1 MFFRSCALLLV
12 LVSVACVS
20 DGPGLGRAEPFDA
33 PTGEGSRWPALSSD
47 GDGVI
52 LSWLEPDAFGSWSLR
67 MARLDDAGWRDV
79 KTVATEG
86 ERPFFVNWAD
96 FPAVWAVS
104 PGTLAAHWLERG
116 TEGGYDYGV
125 RVAFSND
132 GGTRWSDPWTP
143 HEDGTPTEHGFVS
156 MFPVSDSEVGMV
168 WLDGRKS
175 SRTED
180 GQEGQA
186 EMTLRFRTAS
196 LGGTP
201 GPEILLDDLICDC
214 CQTDAAVTGRGPIV
228 VYRNRTHAEIRDI
241 YVTRMTEEGWTTGH
255 AIHDDGWVFPA
266 CPVNGP
272 AIAAAGESVVV
283 AWFTGA
289 NGEPTVQVAFSN
301 DAGDSFGPPTKVDLG
316 NPLGRVDVLLLE
328 DGSALVSW
336 IEGGGQDAAI
346 LAQRVRPDGKRDR
359 PIEISPTSAGRDSGF
374 PRMLQDARGRI
385 LFAWTESGTTTR
397 VRVARTG
404 GKPTKVE

>member
-1 MFFRSCALLLV
+1 
-12 LVSVACVS
+12 
-20 DGPGLGRAEPFDA
+20 
-33 PTGEGSRWPALSSD
+33 LSSD
-47 GDGVI
+47 EDGVV
-52 LSWLEPDAFGSWSLR
+52 LSWLEPDASGTWSLR
-67 MARLDDAGWRDV
+67 MARLDDAGWGAV
-79 KTVATEG
+79 ETVATEG
-86 ERPFFVNWAD
+86 DRPFFVNWAD

-104 PGTLAAHWLERG
+104 PGMLAAHWLERG

-132 GGTRWSDPWTP
+132 GGARWSEPWTP

-156 MFPVSDSEVGMV
+156 MIPVAEGAVGMV

-175 SRTED
+175 AKTED
-180 GQEGQA
+180 GQEGLA

-196 LGGTP
+196 LGGPP

-228 VYRNRTHAEIRDI
+228 VYRNRTHAEVRDI
-241 YVTRMTEEGWTTGH
+241 YVTRMSEDGWTTGH
-255 AIHDDGWVFPA
+255 AVYDDGWVFPA

-272 AIAAAGESVVV
+272 AIDAAGESVVV

-289 NGEPTVQVAFSN
+289 NDQATVQVAFSN
-301 DAGDSFGPPTKVDLG
+301 DAGDSFGPPTEVDLG

-336 IEGGGQDAAI
+336 IEGGGQDAEI
-346 LAQRVRPDGKRDR
+346 LAQRVTPDGTMDW
-359 PIEISPTSAGRDSGF
+359 PVTISSTSAGRDSGF
-374 PRMLQDARGRI
+374 PRMLQDSHGRI
-385 LFAWTESGTTTR
+385 LFAWTESGDPTR
-397 VRVARTG
+397 VRVARTDG
-404 GKPTKVE
+404 MTN

>member
-12 LVSVACVS
+12 LVSVACTS
-20 DGPGLGRAEPFDA
+20 DTPGPGQVEPFDA

-47 GDGVI
+47 GDGVV
-52 LSWLEPDAFGSWSLR
+52 LSWLEPGASGTWSLR
-67 MARLDDAGWRDV
+67 MARMDAAGWGDA

-86 ERPFFVNWAD
+86 DRPFFVNWAD
-96 FPAVWAVS
+96 FPAVWSVA
-104 PGTLAAHWLERG
+104 PGMLAAHWLERG
-116 TEGGYDYGV
+116 TAGGYDYGV

-132 GGTRWSDPWTP
+132 GGAHWSDPWTP

-156 MFPVSDSEVGMV
+156 MVPVSGGEAGIV

-175 SRTED
+175 AKTED
-180 GQEGQA
+180 GGEGLA

-196 LGGTP
+196 LGSPP

-228 VYRNRTHAEIRDI
+228 VYRNRTHAEVRDI
-241 YVTRMTEEGWTTGH
+241 YFTRMTGEGWTTGH
-255 AIHDDGWVFPA
+255 SVHDDGWVFPA

-272 AIAAAGESVVV
+272 AVDAAGERVVV

-289 NGEPTVQVAFSN
+289 NDEPTVRVAFSD
-301 DAGDSFGPPTKVDLG
+301 DAGDSFGPPTEVDMG

-336 IEGGGQDAAI
+336 IEGGGQDAEI
-346 LAQRVRPDGKRDR
+346 LAQRVQPDGTMDR
-359 PIEISPTSAGRDSGF
+359 PMTISPTSAGRDSGF
-374 PRMLQDARGRI
+374 PRMLQDAQGRI
-385 LFAWTESGTTTR
+385 LFAWTESGDPTR
-397 VRVARTG
+397 VRVARTHG
-404 GKPTKVE
+404 MAN

>member
-1 MFFRSCALLLV
+1 MFFRSCALFLV
-12 LVSVACVS
+12 LVSVACTS
-20 DGPGLGRAEPFDA
+20 DAPGLGQVEPFEA

-47 GDGVI
+47 EDGVI
-52 LSWLEPDAFGSWSLR
+52 LSWLEPDASGTWSLR
-67 MARLDDAGWRDV
+67 MARLDDAGWGAV
-79 KTVATEG
+79 ETVATEG
-86 ERPFFVNWAD
+86 DRPFFVNWAD

-104 PGTLAAHWLERG
+104 PGMLAAHWLERG

-132 GGTRWSDPWTP
+132 GGARWSEPWTP

-156 MFPVSDSEVGMV
+156 MIPVAEGAVGMV

-175 SRTED
+175 AKTED
-180 GQEGQA
+180 GQEGLA

-196 LGGTP
+196 LGGPP

-228 VYRNRTHAEIRDI
+228 VYRNRTHAEVRDI
-241 YVTRMTEEGWTTGH
+241 YVTRMSEDGWTTGH
-255 AIHDDGWVFPA
+255 AVYDDGWVFPA

-272 AIAAAGESVVV
+272 AIDAAGESVVV

-289 NGEPTVQVAFSN
+289 NDQATVQVAFSN
-301 DAGDSFGPPTKVDLG
+301 DAGDSFGPPTEVDLG

-336 IEGGGQDAAI
+336 IEGGGQDAEI
-346 LAQRVRPDGKRDR
+346 LAQRVTPDGTMDW
-359 PIEISPTSAGRDSGF
+359 PVTISSTSAGRDSGF
-374 PRMLQDARGRI
+374 PRMLQDSHGRI
-385 LFAWTESGTTTR
+385 LFAWTESGDPTR
-397 VRVARTG
+397 VRVARTDG
-404 GKPTKVE
+404 MTN